1 MIKDKQLVLRELLNL
16 NYTQMGMV
24 DCFITEDMRH
34 DISSK
39 ELDDLQERLISN
51 IKTKISFLKRFDAK

>member
-1 MIKDKQLVLRELLNL
+1 MIEDKQLVLRELLNL

-34 DISSK
+34 DVSSK
-39 ELDDLQERLISN
+39 DLDELQERLINN
-51 IKTKISFLKRFDAK
+51 IKTKISYLKRFDT